1 MLTTAQCKKEIKN
14 DLEGVKSRIEELLV
28 NMEDESTDLVDIS
41 MSLER
46 IERGVEDAKSRLASC
61 EDY

>member
-1 MLTTAQCKKEIKN
+1 MLTEKQCKEEIVK
-14 DLEGVKSRIEELLV
+14 DLEGVKSRIDELLE
-28 NMEDESTDLVDIS
+28 NIKDGSDLVDIS

-46 IERGVEDAKSRLASC
+46 IERGVDDAKSRLESC

>member
-1 MLTTAQCKKEIKN
+1 MLTEKQCKEEIVK
-14 DLEGVKSRIEELLV
+14 DLEGVKSRIDELLE
-28 NMEDESTDLVDIS
+28 NIKDGSDLVDIS

-46 IERGVEDAKSRLASC
+46 IERGVGDAKSRLESC

>member
-1 MLTTAQCKKEIKN
+1 MLTEKQCKEEIVK
-14 DLEGVKSRIEELLV
+14 DLEGVKSRIDELLE
-28 NMEDESTDLVDIS
+28 NIKEGSDLVDIS

-46 IERGVEDAKSRLASC
+46 IERGVEDAKGRLESC